1 MAVTTFA
8 AIDVASYDVSM
19 EIFEL
24 SKKNGMKSLT
34 RVRQN
39 IELGKDTYALHRISM
54 ETLQAL
60 TGILLDY
67 RRLMK
72 EFGVSAYRA
81 CAKSAI
87 RDAGNRLLVLDHIR
101 RNTGIE
107 IDVLSNS
114 EQRFLGYKSI
124 AAKGEEFQRFIQKG
138 TAIIDVGGGST
149 QLSLFDHDALVM
161 TQNIPLGSLRVRERL
176 ASFTRET
183 VHYDQLVAQLVH
195 KDVLNI
201 RNMYLKDRKIRN
213 IILVGDYFTNLIF
226 ENRND
231 LNKTET
237 KAEFMEWYN
246 HVVSSSPREIAEEM
260 GISAAMSSVLIPT
273 ATVYRMLIEELDVE
287 TIWLPGI
294 QLTDGIA
301 YDYGLRQKIIRSTHD
316 FNRDILMAAKNSAKR
331 FGSYRPHNEK
341 LMEAADAVFDVV
353 KKQAGLDERARLLL
367 RVACH
372 LHDCG
377 KYISMVNV
385 ADCSYHIIMS
395 TEIIGLSDR
404 ERRIIANVVH
414 YNTEPLD
421 DMQHEEETEG
431 LADTDY
437 MLVQQLVSILRVA
450 NSLDQSYRQK
460 VERLRVAKRE
470 GELIVTVD
478 VNSDY
483 TFERGIFGENVDLF
497 QEIFD
502 LRPVLKVRYLSG

>member
-39 IELGKDTYALHRISM
+39 IELGKDTYALRRISM

-124 AAKGEEFQRFIQKG
+124 AAKGEEF
-138 TAIIDVGGGST
+138 
-149 QLSLFDHDALVM
+149 LVM

-195 KDVLNI
+195 KDLLNI

-502 LRPVLKVRYLSG
+502 LRPVLKVRYLRG